1 MGLDK
6 VCNFLQQMMGL
17 NISCI
22 LVGIPKVGFSLSLFS
37 LHFFSW
43 QFCIVQEAGHLHC
56 GLVKVALPPFV
67 DFVSN

>member
-22 LVGIPKVGFSLSLFS
+22 LVGIPKVGFSLSLS
-37 LHFFSW
+37 FF
-43 QFCIVQEAGHLHC
+43 FLYIFFPGNFVLCRKRGIYIV
-56 GLVKVALPPFV
+56 
-67 DFVSN
+67 D

>member
-22 LVGIPKVGFSLSLFS
+22 LVGILRVGFSLST
-37 LHFFSW
+37 FF
-43 QFCIVQEAGHLHC
+43 FLAILYCAGSGAFTLWTR
-56 GLVKVALPPFV
+56 
-67 DFVSN
+67 